1 MANNAVKKNKLRII
15 VKKDM
20 YDYSNDPYFVEKAEK
35 ATAFLKK
42 NGLPEAIKK
51 NKNSK

>member
-1 MANNAVKKNKLRII
+1 MAGKTVNKNTAEIP

-20 YDYSNDPYFVEKAEK
+20 RDYSNDPYFVKKAEK

-42 NGLPEAIKK
+42 NGLPKDFQKK
-51 NKNSK
+51 TK